1 MKKILA
7 LVLFSVLAL
16 SSCDGNSEDLPNS
29 STADKIIS
37 NNNGTNGQLIP
48 IDSSNVS
55 MAGYDEETK
64 VMTVKF
70 LSGGYYEYYEVPL
83 NLWVDFL
90 AAQPHPWS
98 SVGYPRLV
106 GQHYRYNRI
115 S

>member
-1 MKKILA
+1 MKRILA

-16 SSCDGNSEDLPNS
+16 SSCDGISEDLQNS
-29 STADKIIS
+29 STVEYTGSIS
-37 NNNGTNGQLIP
+37 NGTNGQLIP
-48 IDSSNVS
+48 IVSSNVS

-64 VMTVKF
+64 IMTVKF
-70 LSGGYYEYYEVPL
+70 LSGGYYEYYGVPL

-106 GQHYRYNRI
+106 GEQYRYKRI
-115 S
+115 Q